1 MKFWFST
8 PNKSLSYSLK
18 LSHHFA
24 LKIAILG
31 AESTGKSEL
40 AEQLEQYFLAL
51 GKSVQ
56 HIPEYLRTW
65 CNAENRTPR
74 KEEQLTIA
82 CEQAQQISNASACD
96 VLLADTTALTVAVYS
111 DLLFKDSSLY
121 DMSLT
126 HQRTFDTTL
135 LMGLDLPWVADGIQR
150 DGAHMREPV
159 DTALRAALA
168 RGGIQFQVVYGA
180 GESRLQ
186 NALRCLKVVNP
197 VTETAENR
205 PQRTRKQVFNWVCER
220 CSDPVCEHR
229 LFVDLLNKS

>member
-1 MKFWFST
+1 
-8 PNKSLSYSLK
+8 
-18 LSHHFA
+18 

-40 AEQLEQYFLAL
+40 VKQLELYFQTK

-65 CNAENRTPR
+65 CDAEKRTPR
-74 KEEQLTIA
+74 KEEQLVIVT
-82 CEQAQQISNASACD
+82 EQTRQINSAPFTESTGD
-96 VLLADTTALTVAVYS
+96 ILLADTTALTVAVYS
-111 DLLFKDSSLY
+111 DLLFNDTSLY
-121 DMSLT
+121 DMALA
-126 HQRTFDTTL
+126 HQRNFDATL
-135 LMGLDLPWVADGIQR
+135 LMGLDLAWVEDGIQR

-168 RGGIQFQVVYGA
+168 RGGIPFQVVYGTGA
-180 GESRLQ
+180 SRLQ
-186 NALRCLKVVNP
+186 NALLCL
-197 VTETAENR
+197 TAVAELKTDKPELQSK
-205 PQRTRKQVFNWVCER
+205 PQRLRNWVCER